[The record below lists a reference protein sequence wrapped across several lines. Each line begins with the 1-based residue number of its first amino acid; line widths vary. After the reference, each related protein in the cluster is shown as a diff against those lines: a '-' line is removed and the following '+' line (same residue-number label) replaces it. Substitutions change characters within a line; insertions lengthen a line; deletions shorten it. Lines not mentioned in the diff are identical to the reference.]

1 MATVIVS
8 IGARLY
14 KGFLTPAYV
23 FFFFWP
29 CQKASGILVPQP
41 GMDQTRAT
49 SVGSME
55 S

>member
-8 IGARLY
+8 LGARLH
-14 KGFLTPAYV
+14 KGFYIPAYV
-23 FFFFWP
+23 FFFWP
-29 CQKASGILVPQP
+29 HQKASGILVPQP

-49 SVGSME
+49 SVGSTE